1 MSKWIIFLLA
11 ALALAACS
19 KRADDTGKSGAD
31 KAAEAHG
38 HAHGGDISV
47 THYTDASELFVEFP
61 KLVKGEEAAFAA
73 HVTKLADFSALAEGS
88 VVVALTGGDSPDEKK
103 LAKVSGTPGIFR
115 LVITPRHSGKRRLVF
130 YIHALGVEAV
140 HDVGEVE
147 VYENKKAAEAAAEQ
161 PAAADGGIKFTKEQ
175 QWKTEF
181 RVGAV
186 SDRAVRES
194 VSVNAALRPRPAGE
208 AHVATPAA
216 GLLRAG
222 PNGFPQ
228 IGMQASAGQ
237 ILAYLVPRLG
247 GESDAAALDL
257 AIARARIEANQA
269 KQDRERLEGLLAA
282 EAVPERRVR
291 EARTREA
298 LARAELVAAERRVA
312 TYAGGTGGI
321 PLKTPIAGSVVSV
334 SASPGAAV
342 IEGQTIAHVADLA
355 RLWLEARVP
364 ESELARLG
372 TPTGAFFRLDGDER
386 VTVLETGKNAR
397 LVAVGGIVDRDTRTA
412 PVIFEFENPNR
423 RLRAG
428 MNLQVN
434 VYTGRALTGPA
445 VPASAVVDDAGQAVV
460 YVQQHGESFE
470 RRVVQPGMRD
480 GEWVAITRG
489 LKAGERLVTR
499 GAYEVRLAGAA
510 PAAAGHGHAH

>member
-1 MSKWIIFLLA
+1 MNKSIVWLIA
-11 ALALAACS
+11 ALVLAGCS
-19 KRADDTGKSGAD
+19 RHDHDAKETNSD

-38 HAHGGDISV
+38 HAHGGDLSI
-47 THYTDASELFVEFP
+47 THYSDAAELFVEFP
-61 KLVKGEEAAFAA
+61 RLVKGEEAAFAA
-73 HVTKLADFSALAEGS
+73 HVTKLADFSALGDGT
-88 VVVALTGGDSPDEKK
+88 VVVALTGGGNPDEKK
-103 LAKVSGTPGIFR
+103 AARVSDAPGIFR
-115 LVITPRHSGKRRLVF
+115 PTIAPRYSGKRRLVF
-130 YIHALGVEAV
+130 YVHAPGIEAV

-147 VYENKKAAEAAAEQ
+147 VYENKKAAEAAAET
-161 PAAADGGIKFTKEQ
+161 PSADAGIKFTKEQ

-181 RVGAV
+181 SVGAV
-186 SDRAVRES
+186 SERAVRES
-194 VSVNAALRPRPAGE
+194 LSVNAVLRPRPAGE

-222 PNGFPQ
+222 SKGFPQ
-228 IGMQASAGQ
+228 IGMQVGAGQ

-269 KQDRERLEGLLAA
+269 NLDRERLEGLLAA
-282 EAVPERRVR
+282 EAVAEKRVR
-291 EARTREA
+291 DARTREA
-298 LARAELVAAERRVA
+298 LAGAELLAAERRAA

-334 SASPGAAV
+334 TASPGAAV
-342 IEGQTIAHVADLA
+342 TEGQTIAHIADLA

-372 TPTGAFFRLDGDER
+372 TPAGAFFRLDGDER
-386 VTVLETGKNAR
+386 VTVLETGKNAH
-397 LVAVGGIVDRDTRTA
+397 LVASGGMVDRETRTA
-412 PVIFEFENPNR
+412 PVIFEFENPNK

-434 VYTGRALTGPA
+434 VYTGRVLTGPA
-445 VPASAVVDDAGQAVV
+445 IPVSAVVDDAGQAVV
-460 YVQQHGESFE
+460 YIQQSGESFE

-480 GEWVAITRG
+480 GDWVAITRG
-489 LKAGERLVTR
+489 LKAGERVVTK
-499 GAYEVRLAGAA
+499 GAYDVRLAAAA